1 MFICIYISLI
11 FHISHEVFNKQAFK
25 NFFSFF
31 FFCTIF
37 KGHFSFRYYK
47 MLSVFPM
54 LYNNICKPALHGNNS
69 CTSPLSAHTH
79 TMTSFFSI
87 SVSYPFLNQSFW

>member
-25 NFFSFF
+25 KN

-47 MLSVFPM
+47 MLSVFPI

-87 SVSYPFLNQSFW
+87 SVSYPFLNQYFW